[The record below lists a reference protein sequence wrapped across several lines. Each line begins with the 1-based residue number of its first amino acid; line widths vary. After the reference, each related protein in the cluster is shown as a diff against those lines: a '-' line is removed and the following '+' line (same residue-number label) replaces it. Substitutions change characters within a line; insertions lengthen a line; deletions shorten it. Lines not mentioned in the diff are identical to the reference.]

1 MTTWW
6 NDLKSILKWIISIIS
21 FIFVIFVINQ
31 FILLFQLL
39 QSVHLYLAIA
49 VTAVLVIT
57 LLVMIYKVYK
67 QFVAS
72 PSVLTLEDGATEEEI
87 ALYQSQLYN
96 QLKQNPHLA
105 DLTFDD
111 EGDIE
116 TQNSVALNQL
126 QTLTNPIIQENAN
139 AIFLTTAVSQNGSL
153 DSLVVLYTILR
164 MVWQIA
170 RIYGTRPTLQSF
182 VKLYVQVIG
191 VVLMA
196 RAIEEIDLIE
206 YQVEPIITSVLG
218 ESVVSAV
225 PGMVPIANL
234 VVSSILEGA
243 VNAFLTLRVGI
254 ITQDYL
260 TSQEPVSKQ
269 QVRHDATV
277 RALPQLKLV
286 VKDNAN
292 DIIKTVARAAKNV
305 GKSTAKRWFN
315 RV

>member
-1 MTTWW
+1 MTSWW
-6 NDLKSILKWIISIIS
+6 NDLKSILKWLAIILS

-31 FILLFQLL
+31 FMLLFQLL

-49 VTAVLVIT
+49 VTSVLIVT

-67 QFVAS
+67 QFAS
-72 PSVLTLEDGATEEEI
+72 APVVLTLAPDATEEDI
-87 ALYQSQLYN
+87 QNYQNQLHK
-96 QLKQNPHLA
+96 QLKQNPYLT

-111 EGDIE
+111 EEDIE
-116 TQNSVALNQL
+116 SQNSVALNQL

-139 AIFLTTAVSQNGSL
+139 AIFLSTAVSQNGSL
-153 DSLVVLYTILR
+153 DSLVVLYTIIR

-170 RIYGTRPTLQSF
+170 KIYGTRPTLQSLI
-182 VKLYVQVIG
+182 KLYMQVIG

-196 RAIEEIDLIE
+196 RALEDVDLIE

-260 TSQEPVSKQ
+260 TSQEPITKQ

-292 DIIKTVARAAKNV
+292 DIVKTIGRAAKNV

>member
-1 MTTWW
+1 M
-6 NDLKSILKWIISIIS
+6 
-21 FIFVIFVINQ
+21 
-31 FILLFQLL
+31 LLFQLL

-49 VTAVLVIT
+49 VTSVLIVT

-67 QFVAS
+67 QFAS
-72 PSVLTLEDGATEEEI
+72 APVVLTLAPDATEEDI
-87 ALYQSQLYN
+87 QNYQNQLHK
-96 QLKQNPHLA
+96 QLKQNPYLT

-111 EGDIE
+111 EEDIE
-116 TQNSVALNQL
+116 SQNSVALNQL

-139 AIFLTTAVSQNGSL
+139 AIFLSTAVSQNGSL
-153 DSLVVLYTILR
+153 DSLVVLYTIIR

-170 RIYGTRPTLQSF
+170 KIYGTRPTLQSLI
-182 VKLYVQVIG
+182 KLYMQVIG

-196 RAIEEIDLIE
+196 RALEDVDLIE

-260 TSQEPVSKQ
+260 TSQEPITKQ

-292 DIIKTVARAAKNV
+292 DIVKTIGRAAKNV

>member
-1 MTTWW
+1 M
-6 NDLKSILKWIISIIS
+6 
-21 FIFVIFVINQ
+21 
-31 FILLFQLL
+31 
-39 QSVHLYLAIA
+39 
-49 VTAVLVIT
+49 
-57 LLVMIYKVYK
+57 
-67 QFVAS
+67 
-72 PSVLTLEDGATEEEI
+72 
-87 ALYQSQLYN
+87 
-96 QLKQNPHLA
+96 
-105 DLTFDD
+105 
-111 EGDIE
+111 
-116 TQNSVALNQL
+116 
-126 QTLTNPIIQENAN
+126 
-139 AIFLTTAVSQNGSL
+139 
-153 DSLVVLYTILR
+153 
-164 MVWQIA
+164 
-170 RIYGTRPTLQSF
+170 
-182 VKLYVQVIG
+182 QVIG

-196 RAIEEIDLIE
+196 RALEDVDLIE

-260 TSQEPVSKQ
+260 TSQEPITKQ

-292 DIIKTVARAAKNV
+292 DIVKTIGRAAKNV